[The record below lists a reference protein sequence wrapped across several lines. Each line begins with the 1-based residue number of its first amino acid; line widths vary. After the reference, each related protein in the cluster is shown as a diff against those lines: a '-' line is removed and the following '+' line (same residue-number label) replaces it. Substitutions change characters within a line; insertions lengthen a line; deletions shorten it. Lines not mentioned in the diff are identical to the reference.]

1 MLVIIQRLG
10 KTTEYL
16 CGCWGSCT
24 KSPLLTFPPEG
35 RENKRK
41 IEKTKTTQ
49 AEQTP
54 PLWRGGWVG
63 SRI

>member
-1 MLVIIQRLG
+1 LKIENYQLADIIFP
-10 KTTEYL
+10 YL
-16 CGCWGSCT
+16 HIFI
-24 KSPLLTFPPEG
+24 FPSPEG
-35 RENKRK
+35 RKNKRK